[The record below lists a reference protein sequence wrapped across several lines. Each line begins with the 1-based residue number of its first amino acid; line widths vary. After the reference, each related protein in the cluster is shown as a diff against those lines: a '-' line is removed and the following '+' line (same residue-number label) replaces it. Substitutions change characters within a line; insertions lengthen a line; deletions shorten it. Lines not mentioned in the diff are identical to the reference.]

1 MSLPPDSEGPE
12 RRLDRLVPELVKKLL
27 ETGTKNLSPELLR
40 QLSPEALRQLSPEIL
55 RHLSPETLRNLSPEL
70 LKNLSPELLKHLSPE
85 LLRQVAKELKLPKE
99 VLQYTISHLDETKNG
114 LYRSLL
120 RELRDLRDR
129 TSLAD
134 EIARALSL
142 LTLEVKMEVRF
153 KPSNIPAPSKT
164 PVGAKVRLRRS
175 ESPEADSSSAA
186 HRPPAAKGDAERFEE
201 ESQESE

>member
-55 RHLSPETLRNLSPEL
+55 RHLSPETLR
-70 LKNLSPELLKHLSPE
+70 NLSPELLKHLSPE

-175 ESPEADSSSAA
+175 ESREADSSSAA